1 MYHTTG
7 YPNQCKKVLRNN
19 KLNLTTMTTDRELLR
34 ATNKQHMQM
43 CEQETIRELEKVH
56 ADLVE
61 KQLHEQAANIRKIL
75 DDIYKRI
82 KGNK

>member
-7 YPNQCKKVLRNN
+7 YPNQCRQVLRKN
-19 KLNLTTMTTDRELLR
+19 KLTFTIMTTDRDVL
-34 ATNKQHMQM
+34 KQHMQM